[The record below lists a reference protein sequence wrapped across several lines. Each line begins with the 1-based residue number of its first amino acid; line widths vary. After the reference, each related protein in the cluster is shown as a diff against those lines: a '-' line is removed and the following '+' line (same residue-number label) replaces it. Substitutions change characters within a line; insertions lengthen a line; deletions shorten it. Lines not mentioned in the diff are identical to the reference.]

1 MLLLILVPILAF
13 LFWLW
18 WKRETNENEP
28 PEYVFHL
35 EWRKLHNVVSDG
47 ELITD
52 PDDFLT
58 VSNACLEKDPFYNFC
73 KNWLGNGLISAPS
86 E

>member
-47 ELITD
+47 ERKYSIIKIK
-52 PDDFLT
+52 
-58 VSNACLEKDPFYNFC
+58 S
-73 KNWLGNGLISAPS
+73 
-86 E
+86 